1 MAKKYGIELRNELK
15 FRDNGGQIINQGDL
29 YLEDQLIAFW
39 SQDMWGGADILKME
53 KNYSEASFREAI
65 LGKHPAPLT
74 IRYGDYVISVEYSL
88 ELMMN
93 ELVKLTDAE
102 NIFHRALDKG
112 YNALL
117 FVTDGGDV
125 QYWALS
131 EEEKYTLDEAMFIH
145 EDLLAESREA
155 FDSDDIEIK
164 YYTSESQFEE
174 GEPIRLDQ
182 LI

>member
-1 MAKKYGIELRNELK
+1 MAKKYGSELRNELK
-15 FRDNGGQIINQGDL
+15 FRDHGGQIINQGDL
-29 YLEDQLIAFW
+29 YLADQLIAFW

-117 FVTDGGDV
+117 FVTDNSDKDALEKERVLV
-125 QYWALS
+125 QGVIDCFY
-131 EEEKYTLDEAMFIH
+131 EDENGIKGTNEK
-145 EDLLAESREA
+145 
-155 FDSDDIEIK
+155 
-164 YYTSESQFEE
+164 
-174 GEPIRLDQ
+174 
-182 LI
+182 